1 MKPVAMSKTG
11 RLTLPAA
18 ARRELGIDD
27 VAYFEVEVT
36 EEGIL
41 LRPVKAV
48 PREDVWIYTPENLA
62 RIERGLEDV
71 RAGRLVRM
79 SPAELDAYGDRMEA
93 DRMEAERESDE
104 HREHRAG

>member
-18 ARRELGIDD
+18 ARRKLGIHD
-27 VAYFEVEVT
+27 VANFEIEVT

-62 RIERGLEDV
+62 RIERGLEDF
-71 RAGRLVRM
+71 RAGRLIRM
-79 SPAELDAYGDRMEA
+79 SPAELDAYGDRA
-93 DRMEAERESDE
+93 EAERQSDE
-104 HREHRAG
+104 HRAG